1 MIINFAEGLD
11 HFRQRLLMPPAGLH
25 GPDETFFNN
34 LIALTQDFDL
44 ARSRGIFNPLP
55 EEEPKESCD
64 AARIRTVRSR
74 LTGLGYLP
82 HDSALPLLDPL
93 LMHAIKQF
101 QRDAGLTPDGWVG
114 RQTWHALQ
122 ELVSFERQ
130 GDIARW
136 FTGNRPSPALER
148 AIALRLHVLGLTD
161 TPAFNETASLAL
173 GLQHFQSVAAFLQL
187 PGQQAI
193 RPEVSPATIAL
204 LFDQDLLVEGLAAG
218 HPLPNNLDHPLF
230 SFAACMARVELWL
243 AGYDVTPAGFQE
255 KEFFRPTPQILLLR
269 NDARL
274 FTALTTYWQ
283 DHGKEGESPG
293 LAQRF
298 ACEFPAF
305 FRMIA
310 AAIRA
315 GKGLAATE
323 KSTMIYDAV
332 AKQPE
337 QLEAIWQTALSLDD
351 QIWDG
356 MGRVFGWLHNL
367 QRQAGGKKVLIGR
380 NIARLVY
387 HQAMTAYEIARQAL
401 QAFPG
406 QLDCLCRRELPGS
419 DPGHI
424 MMQHGRDLDFKVF
437 INTGGDQE
445 KISQFI
451 ATVTETSR
459 SFAAT
464 CRIITVCMSTL
475 SSLIRQGRTGWA
487 GLILTLLQVSGRITD
502 LGSQPPAAPDFSIS
516 RFTPPGTWQR

>member
-1 MIINFAEGLD
+1 
-11 HFRQRLLMPPAGLH
+11 MPPAGLH

-34 LIALTQDFDL
+34 LIALVQDFDL

-55 EEEPKESCD
+55 EEEPKESHD

-93 LMHAIKQF
+93 LMHAIKKF
-101 QRDAGLTPDGWVG
+101 QQDAGLTPDGWVG

-136 FTGNRPSPALER
+136 FTGNRPGPALER

-187 PGQQAI
+187 PGQQAV

-204 LFDQDLLVEGLAAG
+204 LFDQDLLVERLAAWQS
-218 HPLPNNLDHPLF
+218 PLPSDLDHPLF
-230 SFAACMARVELWL
+230 AFAACMARVELWM

-269 NDARL
+269 NDCRL
-274 FTALTTYWQ
+274 FAALAAYWR
-283 DHGKEGESPG
+283 DHGKKDESPL

-298 ACEFPAF
+298 ASEFPAF

-310 AAIRA
+310 AAIRT
-315 GKGLAATE
+315 GKILAVTE
-323 KSTMIYDAV
+323 KSALLYHMM
-332 AKQPE
+332 AKQPDL
-337 QLEAIWQTALSLDD
+337 LEAIWRTTLSLGG

-356 MGRVFGWLHNL
+356 IGRTWGWLHNL
-367 QRQAGGKKVLIGR
+367 QQQPKGKTLEIGR
-380 NIARLVY
+380 NISRLVY
-387 HQAMTAYEIARQAL
+387 HQAMTAYDITRQAL
-401 QAFPG
+401 QAFPLLLAG
-406 QLDCLCRRELPGS
+406 VFQPQWQGS
-419 DPGHI
+419 DPRHI
-424 MMQHGRDLDFKVF
+424 MLQQDRDLDLKMY

-445 KISQFI
+445 KINQFI
-451 ATVTETSR
+451 DTVTRTSA
-459 SFAAT
+459 SFAVT
-464 CRIITVCMSTL
+464 CRIIAVCMSTL

-487 GLILTLLQVSGRITD
+487 GLILTLLQVSGRIAD
-502 LGSQPPAAPDFSIS
+502 LGSQPPAAPDFSD
-516 RFTPPGTWQR
+516 